1 MLRGLLLTLLCSAAF
16 AVPARPA
23 ETADLELVLAVD
35 ASSSIDIGEYAL
47 QLRGIARGFRDPA
60 VHSAI
65 LAGDQGRIAVNVI
78 IWGEQKFSKQSI
90 GWHVISAAS
99 EALAF
104 ANLVELMPRRQFGGT
119 GIGEALDH
127 AVSAIDGNAIL
138 ARRRLFRFRAGNAR
152 EAPARDRSAREGFRP
167 TASAHPRQNVS
178 ETAVR
183 R

>member
-65 LAGDQGRIAVNVI
+65 LAGDHGRVAVNVI
-78 IWGEQKFSKQSI
+78 IWGEQKFSKQST

-99 EALAF
+99 
-104 ANLVELMPRRQFGGT
+104 
-119 GIGEALDH
+119 EALDH